1 MKIGLVGPVPPPAGG
16 MAMQTLQLKELLQG
30 EGLHVEMLATN
41 GPYKPAFAE
50 KLKGIRALFRLLPY
64 LFGLWRLC
72 SRVELIHLMANSGW
86 SWVLFSAP
94 CLLIAKL
101 RGTPV
106 VVNYRGGEADTYF
119 AKNAWHVRPVMRLA
133 TKVIVPSRFLEHV
146 FARYDLQTVVIPNIV
161 RLERFTG
168 ERLSTHDGAHLVIT
182 RNLEPIYGIPT
193 AIKALAIVSEKYPQA
208 HLSIAGSGPQLE
220 ELTALVCALNV
231 SDNVSFLGRLDRDG
245 IDLLYRSADIL
256 LNPTTVDNMPN
267 SLLEAMAA
275 KVCIVSS
282 DVGGVPFMVEQGET
296 ALLTPVGD
304 EHAMAKAIGRLLDD
318 KLLQKRLVTAAYDSV
333 QSCAWPVVKSQW
345 LSTYQEVLR
354 A

>member
-16 MAMQTLQLKELLQG
+16 MAMQTLQLKELLES
-30 EGLHVEMLATN
+30 EGQSVVMLATN

-64 LFGLWRLC
+64 LAGLWNLC

-86 SWVLFSAP
+86 SWLLFSAP
-94 CLLIAKL
+94 CLVIAKL

-106 VVNYRGGEADTYF
+106 IVNYRGGEADSYF
-119 AKNAWHVRPVMRLA
+119 ANNAWHVRPIMRLA
-133 TKVIVPSRFLEHV
+133 AKVIVPSRFLKHV
-146 FARYDLQTVVIPNIV
+146 FLRYDLRTDVIPNIV
-161 RLERFTG
+161 RLERFSG
-168 ERLSTHDGAHLVIT
+168 QRASVHDGAHLVIT

-193 AIKALAIVSEKYPQA
+193 ALKALALVAEKFPQT

-220 ELTALVCALNV
+220 ELETLAETLGVR
-231 SDNVSFLGRLDRDG
+231 DKVSFLGRLDRDA
-245 IDLLYRSADIL
+245 IDALYRSADVL

-282 DVGGVPFMVEQGET
+282 NVGGVPFMVEHEKT

-304 EHAMAKAIGRLLDD
+304 EQAMADAISCLLTDE
-318 KLLQKRLVTAAYDSV
+318 LLRKRLVTAAYNSV
-333 QSCAWPVVKSQW
+333 QRCAWPEVKNQW